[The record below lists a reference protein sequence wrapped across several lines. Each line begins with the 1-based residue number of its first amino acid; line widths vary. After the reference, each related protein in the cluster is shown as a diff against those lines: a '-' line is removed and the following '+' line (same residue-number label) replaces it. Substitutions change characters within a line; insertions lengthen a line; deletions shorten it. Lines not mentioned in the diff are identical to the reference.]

1 MSQVEIKYYKS
12 TYVYWS
18 TCPKNKRR
26 IRISPYPPLLFKKRL
41 MKTRL
46 SGGSCF
52 LQQKTTKSKYIG
64 QNPAYLL
71 FFLHVYTLI
80 FLPTRSTGTPI
91 ATPLQLGIK
100 SHMQSLDQFVF
111 QVAAAE
117 DDQPQKCDD
126 AQNQADGPG
135 DAVGVQLTVVINAEE
150 Q

>member
-1 MSQVEIKYYKS
+1 
-12 TYVYWS
+12 
-18 TCPKNKRR
+18 
-26 IRISPYPPLLFKKRL
+26 

-71 FFLHVYTLI
+71 FFWYVYTLI

-126 AQNQADGPG
+126 AQNQADDPG